1 MKRAYLIAEKPDLM
15 RKIEAV
21 YNKHKGEI
29 PYYIDFASQRGH
41 LMTLKLP
48 SEINE
53 SMKHWSWD
61 QLPFYP
67 EEHGGWQYKVIEEKK
82 TGKFL
87 TSKERYD
94 QIKNALNSGK
104 YDVVIHA
111 GDPDQ
116 EGELLVNL
124 VLNDIGWN
132 KPVLRFWT
140 NDLTES
146 HILNAL
152 KNLKDDRTDT
162 MLTNLLA
169 AAYSRQHW
177 DYIFGMNIS
186 EAASLQ
192 MNGRAAVGRV
202 KTVLLNIIVQREK
215 EIAEFKP
222 VTVYGVKANYDRGFD
237 GNLFNSLAAKDE
249 EYASPDEKAGIIW
262 FKTAAA
268 ANEYIEDL
276 GKKAVVKDVIKKHNK
291 IYAPKLY
298 KLSTAQVAAGKAGYD
313 DAKTLSI
320 IQSLYE
326 KRVMSYPRTDCEYLS
341 SDEDFEG
348 ILKAVATIPE
358 FTDIV
363 SHITSEDI
371 ARVRKNKRWINDKA
385 LKDSGH
391 SALRPTTDVPNLE
404 DLSPAE
410 KFIYTMIT
418 RRFLA
423 IFLPPME
430 QDSIEIIAE
439 IMHGPNKATFKS
451 TGKKTTA
458 QGFMSIYNYMP
469 AEKELPAVSKGE
481 VLGVTKYELTEKT
494 TTCPKRFT
502 SPDLIQ
508 VCENPAKYL
517 NDKSLKSLGKKLKIG
532 TPATRSGIIKQLIA
546 KDHYIGEKIE
556 GKKVVLVPTES
567 GTKLIKNLNG
577 LMITRVDMTG
587 LWEERLEEVRAGN
600 MTTST
605 LDFEM
610 RGDFEKMLSE
620 IKNRDMEEIGNH
632 GGAQATEYNCPVCGK
647 PLKKFDWGWACSG
660 YKKDDPRSCQFSV
673 GYHIFNAKNLTEN
686 DIIQVLKN
694 GKTSKMRKFHSNK
707 TGKDYTAYLVM
718 DKTGKF
724 SLDFG
729 QEMDDSLKCP
739 ICGKPIRKGSKNWYC
754 SGYKEGCHFNVW
766 FNTYGKKMT
775 EKNLKDLIE
784 KGETGVMS
792 GFKYKDG
799 HGTYSANVKLKPDGT
814 TEVVKSDSNSG
825 KSFGNRFG
833 GRRKNKYSLY

>member
-1 MKRAYLIAEKPDLM
+1 MNRAYLIAEKPDLM

-21 YNKHKGEI
+21 YDKHKGEI

-48 SEINE
+48 SEIDE

-140 NDLTES
+140 NDLTEI

-152 KNLKDDRTDT
+152 KNLRDDRADH

-186 EAASLQ
+186 EGASLQ
-192 MNGRAAVGRV
+192 MNGRAAIGRV
-202 KTVLLNIIVQREK
+202 KTVLLNILVQRET
-215 EIAEFKP
+215 EIANFKP
-222 VTVYGVKANYDRGFD
+222 VTVYGVKADYSKGFD
-237 GNLFNSLAAKDE
+237 GNLFNVANTEES
-249 EYASPDEKAGIIW
+249 EYASADEKAGIIW
-262 FKTAAA
+262 FDTADE
-268 ANEYIEDL
+268 ANEYIKGL
-276 GKKAVVKDVIKKHNK
+276 GNKALVKDVIKKHNN

-326 KRVMSYPRTDCEYLS
+326 KQVMSYPRTDCEYLS

-358 FTDIV
+358 FTDTV
-363 SHITSEDI
+363 SHITAADI
-371 ARVRKNKRWINDKA
+371 ARVRKNRRWINDKA

-391 SALRPTTDVPNLE
+391 SALRPTTDAPNLE

-410 KFIYTMIT
+410 RFIYSMVT

-430 QDSIEIIAE
+430 QDSVEIITE
-439 IMHGPNKATFKS
+439 VDHGGEKATFRS
-451 TGKKTTA
+451 VGRKTLSL
-458 QGFMSIYNYMP
+458 GFMNLFNYTP
-469 AEKELPAVSKGE
+469 AEKELPEVSKGE
-481 VLGVTKYELTEKT
+481 ILDINKFEKTEKT
-494 TTCPKRFT
+494 SICPKRFT

-517 NDKSLKSLGKKLKIG
+517 NDKSLKSLGKRLKIG
-532 TPATRSGIIKQLIA
+532 TPATRSGIIKQLEA
-546 KDHYIGEKIE
+546 RDHYIGERRE
-556 GKKVVLVPTES
+556 GKRNVLIPTET
-567 GTKLIKNLNG
+567 GTRLINNLNG
-577 LMITRVDMTG
+577 MMITRVDMTG
-587 LWEERLEEVRAGN
+587 LWEERLEEVRNGN
-600 MTTST
+600 MTTAT
-605 LDFEM
+605 LNYEM
-610 RGDFEKMLSE
+610 RGDFERMLSE
-620 IKNRDMEEIGNH
+620 IKNTKMTEIGNR
-632 GGAQATEYNCPVCGK
+632 GGAELTAYKCPVCGR
-647 PLKKFDWGWACSG
+647 PMKKFDWGWACSG
-660 YKKDDPRSCQFSV
+660 YKKDDPKSCQFSI
-673 GYHIFNAKNLTEN
+673 GYNIFNAKNLTEN
-686 DIIQVLKN
+686 DIIQLFEK
-694 GKTSKMRKFHSNK
+694 GKTNKMRKFHSKKN
-707 TGKDYTAYLVM
+707 GKDYSAYLLM
-718 DKTGKF
+718 DKSGKF

-729 QEMDDSLKCP
+729 KEMDDSLKCP

-814 TEVVKSDSNSG
+814 TEVVKVNSNF
-825 KSFGNRFG
+825 KNSFGNRE
-833 GRRKNKYSLY
+833 KNKYSL